1 MVLSV
6 KLSMASRSRSQ
17 AELEKIGKEGFAMID
32 KYFYG
37 RPEVWKV
44 QVGQIVRVTYYI
56 EVKKNR

>member
-1 MVLSV
+1 
-6 KLSMASRSRSQ
+6 MASRSRSQ

-44 QVGQIVRVTYYI
+44 QVGQTVRVTYYI